1 MPEPARPADELRLLV
16 TARDRPEARLT
27 DPVLPSE
34 LVEPEIASLVR
45 AAAAARGPGPL
56 WLFGGEPTLRADLP
70 ELVGAVASAFR
81 GPIGLRTDGLAIRSA
96 AAAEPLVRA
105 GLGRV
110 RIRLHSPRFDAH
122 DWMTGLRGSGVR
134 ALRAAQVCAELGLG
148 LELEALVTRVNAP
161 YLAELVRLG
170 RELRVSAYRFGRLV
184 LGPEVADDAIAL
196 GARLGLTEPYLEEA
210 AAAAFEQG
218 AKLSF
223 AGFPTCALGNAL
235 GKAGT
240 SLTRALWLSSEEWSG
255 QYPRELAAEPN
266 VRCKA
271 CTADCAGAPS
281 DYVARFGAWEFLS
294 ERADASSLTSPTP
307 TRRERPQP
315 GDKVLPPAPRG
326 TRSPGTRLRV
336 ARGLASSA
344 ELDGDPLLPRG
355 EPRVEPSIR
364 TRWQG
369 TTRLASELADAPN
382 SAPEP
387 TRIVRQRLVQV
398 AQYGARRLRVTGDAI
413 LTHPAALDLLA
424 ELPRLGIAQLELCT
438 EGSVLAEL
446 TAAGLQALSCFEHVY
461 VPLFAATAAGHNARV
476 LHLDAFERT
485 LRGAEVLS
493 RDYGTQV
500 SAFAVVANAEDA
512 VAFADA
518 WAQGALPGEPLFRLS
533 EHGSSLDALFDA
545 LASLSHAPSRQA
557 LERLLPS
564 CLRDAAAATG
574 ATALD
579 ALEPEFTHTLA
590 PRAASACDRLGQ
602 FRSCACGSVGCP
614 GVALGWIS
622 NRIEPS

>member
-1 MPEPARPADELRLLV
+1 MLEPARPAAELRLLV
-16 TARDRPEARLT
+16 TARDRPDARLA
-27 DPVLPSE
+27 DPVLPAE
-34 LVEPEIASLVR
+34 LVEPGLEGLVR
-45 AAAAARGPGPL
+45 VAATASGPGPL

-70 ELVGAVASAFR
+70 ELVARVAGAFR
-81 GPIGLRTDGLAIRSA
+81 GPLGLRTDGLAIRNA
-96 AAAEPLVRA
+96 AAGEPLVRA

-170 RELRVSAYRFGRLV
+170 RELRVGAYHFSRLV

-223 AGFPTCALGNAL
+223 TGFPACALGNAR
-235 GKAGT
+235 GA
-240 SLTRALWLSSEEWSG
+240 SITRALWLKSDEWSG
-255 QYPRELAAEPN
+255 ELPRELAAEPN

-271 CTADCAGAPS
+271 CTDDCAGAPS

-307 TRRERPQP
+307 ARRERPKP

-344 ELDGDPLLPRG
+344 ELDGDPLVPRG

-369 TTRLASELADAPN
+369 ATRLAPALADAP
-382 SAPEP
+382 SSSPEA
-387 TRIVRQRLVQV
+387 TRIIRQRLVQV

-438 EGSVLAEL
+438 EGSALAEL
-446 TAAGLQALSCFEHVY
+446 SATGLQALSCFDHIY
-461 VPLFAATAAGHNARV
+461 VPLFAATPAGHNARV
-476 LHLDAFERT
+476 LERDAFERT
-485 LRGAEVLS
+485 LGGAEVLS
-493 RDYGTQV
+493 RDYGTRV
-500 SAFAVVANAEDA
+500 SAFGVVASADDA
-512 VAFADA
+512 AAFADA
-518 WAQGALPGEPLFRLS
+518 WANGSLPGEPLFRLS
-533 EHGSSLDALFDA
+533 EQGSSLDDLLDACARVTHTASQRALPR
-545 LASLSHAPSRQA
+545 S
-557 LERLLPS
+557 LPS
-564 CLRDAAAATG
+564 CLRAAAAPTQDS
-574 ATALD
+574 APD
-579 ALEPEFTHTLA
+579 ALEPEFTHTLTLGA
-590 PRAASACDRLGQ
+590 PSACDRLGR
-602 FRSCACGSVGCP
+602 FRACGCGNSACP
-614 GVALGWIS
+614 GVAVGWTS
-622 NRIEPS
+622 ARIELS